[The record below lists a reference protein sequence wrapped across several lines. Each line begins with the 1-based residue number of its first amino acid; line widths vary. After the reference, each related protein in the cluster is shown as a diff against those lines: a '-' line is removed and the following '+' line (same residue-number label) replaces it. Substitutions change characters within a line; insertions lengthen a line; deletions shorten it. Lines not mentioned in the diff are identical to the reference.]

1 VNIYFITN
9 LNLTEKGIKM
19 EQQLNRKSGQFVV
32 PGEYLGVIEEFIPNS
47 ETYVENG
54 RIYSK
59 IIGHTLIDFLNKR
72 ISVYP
77 LGKKTKIPKVGDII
91 FGQVANV
98 QSQNALIRIFKMENK
113 SFPVTFKGL
122 LHVSDTKVSYVK
134 SMFNICK
141 PGDILRAQII
151 SIKNSTFHLS
161 TKEKELGVVYAF
173 CSQCGDLLL
182 KPKRQRSSC
191 PKCKNIEKKKTALD
205 YGKVII

>member
-1 VNIYFITN
+1 
-9 LNLTEKGIKM
+9 M
-19 EQQLNRKSGQFVV
+19 EQQPDRKSGQFVV

-54 RIYSK
+54 IIYSK

-77 LGKKTKIPKVGDII
+77 LGKKTKIPKVGDIV
-91 FGQVANV
+91 FGQVSNV
-98 QSQNALIRIFKMENK
+98 QTQNALVRIFKMGENY
-113 SFPVTFKGL
+113 FPVTFKGL
-122 LHVSDTKVSYVK
+122 LHVSDAKVSYVK

-151 SIKNSTFHLS
+151 SNKNSAFHLS
-161 TKEKELGVVYAF
+161 TKEKELGVLYAF
-173 CSQCGDLLL
+173 CTQCGDLLL
-182 KPKRQRSSC
+182 KTKRLIFHCQQC
-191 PKCKNIEKKKTALD
+191 ENTEKRKTALD